1 MNFLHSVAML
11 RAELASV
18 EAALAFADKVLPAG
32 WLERVLHCSLKG
44 QTARLHLDANAPNA
58 LQELTAAFPLA
69 ENQYLAT
76 HTGTPVARS
85 QTVLGSVVEAAVPVH
100 AAWRRDSDVLG
111 TAVCWTSN
119 CDGILVDIEASG
131 ALAEARAL
139 WWEGLTPL
147 CNVRGRTLFAYPL
160 PSVAVQPLSPEV
172 SPPALLKDIVRFLN
186 DIVTAESP
194 IRRGYAPPELL
205 TWFAQKAFGVQVEV
219 TKRHVTWSCS
229 AAPARYYAVQ
239 LKDPKGHWW
248 HELDG
253 IRQAY
258 RQGEP
263 TDLLWY
269 DLLTSPPPAALAC

>member
-1 MNFLHSVAML
+1 ML
-11 RAELASV
+11 FRS
-18 EAALAFADKVLPAG
+18 
-32 WLERVLHCSLKG
+32 
-44 QTARLHLDANAPNA
+44 
-58 LQELTAAFPLA
+58 LQELATAFPLA

-160 PSVAVQPLSPEV
+160 PAVTVQPLAADV
-172 SPPALLKDIVRFLN
+172 SPPALLKDIVSYLN
-186 DIVTAESP
+186 GIISQESAT
-194 IRRGYAPPELL
+194 RRGYAPPELL
-205 TWFAQKAFGVQVEV
+205 TWFAQKAFGVPVEV
-219 TKRHVTWSCS
+219 SKRHVTWSSS

-263 TDLLWY
+263 TDQLWY
-269 DLLTSPPPAALAC
+269 DLVGTGFPASPAC